1 MSPARVE
8 SMDEEVREHGAS
20 ALQCGFWGI
29 SLAAED
35 VLVAIICPLASTS
48 PLVQTFHLPSSPG

>member
-1 MSPARVE
+1 
-8 SMDEEVREHGAS
+8 MDEEVREHGAS

-29 SLAAED
+29 TLAAED